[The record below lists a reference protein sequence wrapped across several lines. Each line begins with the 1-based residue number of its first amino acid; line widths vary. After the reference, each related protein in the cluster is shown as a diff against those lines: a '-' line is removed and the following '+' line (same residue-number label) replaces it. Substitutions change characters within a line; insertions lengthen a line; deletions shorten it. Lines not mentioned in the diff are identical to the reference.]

1 MSDQVRREVQRN
13 VSAGV
18 RLVELD
24 YQPQPLDTNVELDM
38 DFSCKGM
45 P

>member
-1 MSDQVRREVQRN
+1 MTDQVRREVQRN
-13 VSAGV
+13 MSAGV
-18 RLVELD
+18 RFVELD
-24 YQPQPLDTNVELDM
+24 YQPPPLTTNVKLDM